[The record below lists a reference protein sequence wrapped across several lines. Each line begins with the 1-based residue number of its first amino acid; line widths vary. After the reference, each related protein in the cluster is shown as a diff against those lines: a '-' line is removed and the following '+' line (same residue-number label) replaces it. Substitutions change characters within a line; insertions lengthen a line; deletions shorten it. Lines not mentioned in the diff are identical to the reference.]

1 MKVTAVFVAGL
12 ATVSAFA
19 PSIPSA
25 RTSTELMAA
34 KKPASSPEKKPL
46 FRSIFEMDLF
56 APVKDQNDYGARD
69 KKNVSWATTSTL
81 IEPRYFFDN
90 IIGDKIR
97 PFPFLVFICWSFA
110 NTYYLCR
117 RSQLKVAKIGSNSY
131 VPAGLTAAEY
141 QKIRDAD
148 DTKKASGYK
157 KNVAKAGKFK
167 DYTEFYIKRGTDISD
182 AWKKSPT
189 LGHDMAKTKYDFSGQ
204 VDVQKS
210 YDGKI

>member
-1 MKVTAVFVAGL
+1 
-12 ATVSAFA
+12 
-19 PSIPSA
+19 
-25 RTSTELMAA
+25 
-34 KKPASSPEKKPL
+34 
-46 FRSIFEMDLF
+46 
-56 APVKDQNDYGARD
+56 
-69 KKNVSWATTSTL
+69 
-81 IEPRYFFDN
+81 
-90 IIGDKIR
+90 
-97 PFPFLVFICWSFA
+97 
-110 NTYYLCR
+110 
-117 RSQLKVAKIGSNSY
+117 
-131 VPAGLTAAEY
+131 LTAAEY